1 MLSQHASASYAQQMG
16 LHAEAGKVNQSN
28 AHKDSSA
35 QSEKLTVIF
44 PCICTKKTE
53 QSRRMVYLEQMK
65 ADWISVVDK
74 MRCDS
79 TATAFQS
86 QNNFYVVAE
95 RTVQKLFHLVKV
107 CDCNKSH

>member
-44 PCICTKKTE
+44 PCICSKKNGAE
-53 QSRRMVYLEQMK
+53 SQDGVFG
-65 ADWISVVDK
+65 ADESGLK
-74 MRCDS
+74 
-79 TATAFQS
+79 
-86 QNNFYVVAE
+86 
-95 RTVQKLFHLVKV
+95 
-107 CDCNKSH
+107 